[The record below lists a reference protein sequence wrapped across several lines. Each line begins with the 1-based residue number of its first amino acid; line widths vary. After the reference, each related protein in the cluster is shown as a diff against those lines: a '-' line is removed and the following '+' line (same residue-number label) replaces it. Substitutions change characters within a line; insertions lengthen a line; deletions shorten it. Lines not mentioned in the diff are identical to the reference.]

1 MKSSGAR
8 WTAEEDAIIAEIRE
22 DDVRRTMFE
31 KVNGAKRILKNRSA
45 AAITQ
50 RMYKVK
56 TLKNVPTKGVKNI
69 LRVELAKDHIKL
81 FF

>member
-1 MKSSGAR
+1 MKSSYKR
-8 WTAEEDAIIAEIRE
+8 WTAEEDAIIAEIKA
-22 DDVRRTMFE
+22 DDVRRTLFE
-31 KVNGAKRILKNRSA
+31 KVNGAKRALKERSVG
-45 AAITQ
+45 AITQ

-56 TLKNVPTKGVKNI
+56 TLKSVPTKGVKNI

>member
-8 WTAEEDAIIAEIRE
+8 WTPEEDAIIAEIKA

-31 KVNGAKRILKNRSA
+31 KINGAKRVLKNRSVG
-45 AAITQ
+45 AITQ
-50 RMYKVK
+50 RMYKVGTQK
-56 TLKNVPTKGVKNI
+56 LIPTKGVKNI